1 MILLWAIFSPKADR
15 KAGKTPGENA
25 RPLFGLAEQAKT
37 LKVENISVCV
47 RKSAL
52 VAAELLNV
60 LVVQSLEEH
69 GVAIS
74 FFAVCGVGSLVHG
87 RQ

>member
-25 RPLFGLAEQAKT
+25 RPLFGLAEQAKILT
-37 LKVENISVCV
+37 AGKQRKAENISVCV

-52 VAAELLNV
+52 AAAELLNV
-60 LVVQSLEEH
+60 LVVQFLEEH
-69 GVAIS
+69 CVAIS
-74 FFAVCGVGSLVHG
+74 FFAVCVAG
-87 RQ
+87 